1 MKNLVYIPLL
11 ICFTLSLIGCNKNPE
26 DKLLDKEYY
35 VEYQSEADSE
45 KDIEITIFFGNDGI
59 VKTKS
64 TQLTSLE
71 DVASY
76 EIGDE
81 LINDKYYLLKTN
93 VGGLN
98 CSHEFLYDPEEMIL
112 YVYDEDNGDY
122 KPRDSCIHKLV
133 EKDRKSVV

>member
-1 MKNLVYIPLL
+1 MKKLVYIPLL

-35 VEYQSEADSE
+35 VEYQSEPDSE

-98 CSHEFLYDPEEMIL
+98 CSDEFLYDPEEMIL

-122 KPRDSCIHKLV
+122 KPRDSCVHKLV
-133 EKDRKSVV
+133 EK